1 MVLTPLIDSS
11 SSSLLSRVWLIS
23 CARPRIASVLLSDI
37 LENETVLERDL
48 AAAKLP
54 LPTQTLL
61 IQSGV

>member
-1 MVLTPLIDSS
+1 MLLPPVLDST
-11 SSSLLSRVWLIS
+11 SSSLLSRGWLIS
-23 CARPRIASVLLSDI
+23 CARPRIALVLLSDI

-61 IQSGV
+61 IRSGM

>member
-1 MVLTPLIDSS
+1 MVLIPLIDSS
-11 SSSLLSRVWLIS
+11 SSSLLSRAWLIS

-54 LPTQTLL
+54 LPAQTLL
-61 IQSGV
+61 IRSGV